1 MKWHF
6 TNDSPIYSQIIE
18 QIKAGIITG
27 DFPAGE
33 KLPSVRDMASEAG
46 VNPNTMQR
54 AMAELEREGLVH
66 SQRTS
71 GRLVTDDESI
81 ILQAKRSLAM
91 RHVEEFLS
99 AMGALGFSR
108 EDTVQLLLKT
118 TESEAEK

>member
-6 TNDSPIYSQIIE
+6 TNDAPIYSQIIE

-27 DFPAGE
+27 AFPPGE
-33 KLPSVRDMASEAG
+33 KLPSVRDMAAEAG

-71 GRLVTDDESI
+71 GRLVTDDENAI
-81 ILQAKRSLAM
+81 NQLKRSLAM
-91 RHVEEFLS
+91 GHVQAFVK
-99 AMGALGFSR
+99 AMAALGFDQAETLS
-108 EDTVQLLLKT
+108 LLKQ
-118 TESEAEK
+118 ELEKEDAI

>member
-71 GRLVTDDESI
+71 GRLVTDNESI
-81 ILQAKRSLAM
+81 ILQAKHSLAM

-108 EDTVQLLLKT
+108 EDAVQLLLKT

>member
-54 AMAELEREGLVH
+54 AMVELEREGLVH

-81 ILQAKRSLAM
+81 ISQAKRSLAIK
-91 RHVEEFLS
+91 HVEEFLS

>member
-6 TNDSPIYSQIIE
+6 SNEAPIYSQIIE

-27 DFPAGE
+27 AFPPGE
-33 KLPSVRDMASEAG
+33 KLPSVRDMAAEAG

-71 GRLVTDDESI
+71 GRLVTEDENAI
-81 ILQAKRSLAM
+81 NQAKRSLAKG
-91 RHVEEFLS
+91 HVQAFLK
-99 AMGALGFSR
+99 AMDALGFDL
-108 EDTVQLLLKT
+108 EEAVLLLRQ
-118 TESEAEK
+118 ESGKENQV